1 MERVEK
7 GRTERFFLRSLPY
20 LVAILFVLAIEFLY
34 FGTGLPL
41 TMVVFVIVALLAMG
55 VFLARPYLAILALFV
70 VKPILDTMW
79 GVNVGGMKGTYI
91 MGVLG
96 PLLWAFGMLYFRV
109 SPLNY
114 KLGRVMIFWGA
125 CCLIPMILAPFSWS
139 YYPGNMW
146 MTGIN
151 MSMRLVN
158 GWGFFFL
165 IPFLVKE
172 KRDFNLFLYAWL
184 ASTAIPALLGLYY
197 LVTSNPAGFQI
208 TAGWWRIAGPYHDA
222 TAFMTEITPALPVM
236 LYLASGTKRWW
247 KRALWLIPV
256 VAWLFLAFNAYT
268 RSFWI
273 ATSIVLILWVFA
285 RLWQPAIMALIGILY
300 KWPLIW
306 KRFTTAGLE
315 DLESTYAL
323 GGRVGLWKDFWRVFK
338 QSTVLDKILGGWA
351 GIKGFEW
358 LDYHN
363 QYLIMIDN
371 MGLVGLAGFIGILV
385 GFLYH
390 LIRDIFT
397 HPAWRR
403 EVLLGLSVLTVVVV
417 LSVSGRFLMVP
428 NNQWFFFGFMGLI
441 INRNFDAGLSS

>member
-7 GRTERFFLRSLPY
+7 GRTERGFLRILPY
-20 LVAILFVLAIEFLY
+20 LVAILVVLAIEFLY

-41 TMVVFVIVALLAMG
+41 TMVIFMIVAVLAMG
-55 VFLARPYLAILALFV
+55 VFLLKPYLAVLALFT
-70 VKPILDTMW
+70 VKPILDMMW
-79 GVNVGGMKGTYI
+79 GVDVGGMKGTYI
-91 MGVLG
+91 IGVLG
-96 PLLWAFGMLYFRV
+96 PLLWAFGMLYFRI

-114 KLGRVMIFWGA
+114 RLGRVMIFWGG
-125 CCLIPMILAPFSWS
+125 CCLIPLILAPVSWS

-146 MTGIN
+146 MAGIN

-184 ASTAIPALLGLYY
+184 ASTVIPALLGLYY
-197 LVTSNPAGFQI
+197 LVTSNPVGFQI

-222 TAFMTEITPALPVM
+222 AAFMTEITPGLPIM

-247 KRALWLIPV
+247 KRVLWLIPV
-256 VAWLFLAFNAYT
+256 GAWLFLVFNAYT

-273 ATSIVLILWVFA
+273 ATSIVLVLWVFA
-285 RLWQPAIMALIGILY
+285 RLWQPAAVAAIGALY

-306 KRFTTAGLE
+306 KRFTTAGVE

-323 GGRVGLWKDFWRVFK
+323 GGRVGLWEDFWRVFK
-338 QSTVLDKILGGWA
+338 QSTILDKILGGWA

-358 LDYHN
+358 LDYHS
-363 QYLIMIDN
+363 QYLITVDN
-371 MGLVGLAGFIGILV
+371 MGLVGLAGFISILV

-390 LIRDIFT
+390 LIRDLFT

-403 EVLLGLSVLTVVVV
+403 EALLGLSVLTMVVV
-417 LSVSGRFLMVP
+417 LSASGRFLMVP

-441 INRNFDAGLSS
+441 INRNSDAWTT